1 MQVRFVKFA
10 TTFKR
15 NVWINPANVCWVQ
28 QEAPR
33 TVILATADSDT
44 PFYLPGSVEEVIAN
58 LQGESGSP
66 TVVDHGGGL
75 YRLADTP

>member
-28 QEAPR
+28 QDALS
-33 TVILATADSDT
+33 TVTLATADSDT
-44 PFYLPGSVEEVIAN
+44 PFYLPGLVEDVIAK
-58 LQGESGSP
+58 LEGQSGSP
-66 TVVDHGGGL
+66 NSGEHVSS
-75 YRLADTP
+75 